1 MRVPMFIPSVVFLT
15 GLAATAAAERPATR
29 VFTLYKWQQRIGLEQ
44 SYLTKDQDGSEIRTV
59 FSFTDRTS
67 PVPLAATLRLG
78 PDGAPRRFQLWGQ
91 TSRISDA
98 DDLVVVSG
106 SQIAITQRGAL
117 RTVAAPPR
125 FFVGSAYAPVMITQ
139 ELLRYWSAHGQPA
152 SLPVFPIGE
161 VTVERRGADQV
172 TDDDG
177 KPRALTRLALGGL
190 GWGRETVWL
199 DEQGELAALKA
210 VDAEFDHFEA
220 TGRGFREALPKLV
233 ARAAEDG
240 MVGLAALSK
249 GLRVDGGSGPVAY
262 LGARL
267 VDGTGASPIADA
279 AVVVEGGKIIAA
291 GPRAQVKLPAGARRV
306 EVSGK
311 TLVPGLWDMHAHVE
325 QVEWGPVYLAAGVT
339 TVRDCGND
347 LDFIRAVRDTIDAE
361 KGVGPRILM
370 ACLVDGE
377 GAGALGKTR
386 LRAVEDIP
394 GIIQKFKAA
403 GCAQVK
409 LYSSI
414 NPKLIAP
421 LAQAAHQAGLTVTG
435 HVPEG
440 IGAVHAVQA
449 GMDQINHMQFMIRAF
464 VAPEV
469 DPDKSLEGPAAARAF
484 AALDPTTPA
493 AKKLAAWFAAQRTVL
508 DPTMALREL
517 NADSHAE
524 LVRKEPGLSKLP
536 PTLAAVLGDV
546 GARPEDL
553 DKARVR
559 FAKALALLKLLHQ
572 AGVPIVAGTDQTVP
586 GHSLH
591 RELELYVQAGFTPLE
606 AIQAATLI
614 PARVMNRDKELGTI
628 EVGKRADFVVVEG
641 DPLADIRALRRV
653 TIVVAGGKAYD
664 PAKLWQSVGFKP

>member
-1 MRVPMFIPSVVFLT
+1 MRPDSLIPSVILLS
-15 GLAATAAAERPATR
+15 GLVATAAAEQPAAR
-29 VFTLYKWQQRIGLEQ
+29 VFTLYKWQQRIGIEQ
-44 SYLTKDQDGSEIRTV
+44 SYQTQDQDGTELRTI
-59 FSFTDRTS
+59 FNFTDRAS

-78 PDGAPRRFQLWGQ
+78 PDGTPRRFALWGQ

-106 SQIAITQRGAL
+106 GKIAITQRGVQ

-125 FFVGSAYAPVMITQ
+125 FFVGSAYAPVMVTQ

-161 VTVERRGADQV
+161 VTIERRGTDQV

-177 KPRALTRLALGGL
+177 KPRTLSRLALGGL
-190 GWGRETVWL
+190 GWGKETVWL
-199 DEQGELAALKA
+199 DERGDLAALKG

-220 TGRGFREALPKLV
+220 TGRGFREALPRLV

-240 MVGLAALSK
+240 MAALADLSK
-249 GLRVDGGSGPVAY
+249 GLRAEAGSAPVAY
-262 LGARL
+262 LGGRL
-267 VDGTGASPIADA
+267 VDGSGGPAIADA
-279 AVVVEGGKIIAA
+279 AVVVAGGKIIAA
-291 GPRAQVKLPAGARRV
+291 GPRAQVRLPAGARRV
-306 EVSGK
+306 ELGGK

-347 LDFIRAVRDTIDAE
+347 LDFIRAVRDTIDAGR
-361 KGVGPRILM
+361 GVGPRILL

-386 LRAVEDIP
+386 LRAVEEIP
-394 GIIQKFKAA
+394 ALIQKFKDA

-409 LYSSI
+409 IYSSL

-449 GMDQINHMQFMIRAF
+449 GMDQINHMQFILRAF

-469 DPDKSLEGPAAARAF
+469 DPDKPLDGPAAGRAF
-484 AALDPTTPA
+484 AALDPSAPA
-493 AKKLAAWFAAQRTVL
+493 AKKLAAWFAAQHTVL

-517 NADSHAE
+517 GGESHAE
-524 LVRKEPGLSKLP
+524 LLRKEPGFAKLP

-546 GARPEDL
+546 GARPEEL
-553 DKARVR
+553 DKARAR
-559 FAKALALLKLLHQ
+559 FAKALGLLQLLHQ

-591 RELELYVQAGFTPLE
+591 RELELYVQAGFTPQE
-606 AIQAATLI
+606 AIAAATLI
-614 PARVMNRDKELGTI
+614 PARAMKREHELGTI
-628 EVGKRADFVVVEG
+628 AAGKLADFIVVDG

-653 TIVVAGGKAYD
+653 TLVVAGGKTYD
-664 PAKLWQSVGFKP
+664 PAKLWQSVGFTP